1 MIQIYVILLLEVQHF
16 CLPYLQKRTMDQS
29 YITNHLGEE
38 RNQYFQAVSPPVIQ
52 SSNFAFTSVHQMR
65 ESIKDELNTPLYT
78 RGCNP
83 TVAILRKK
91 IAALAGGEDALV
103 LSSGSAAVSAAV
115 TAQVS
120 HGDHIICVAHP
131 YGWTNKLLDITLK
144 RFNVTTTFI
153 DGKKVE
159 HFKNAIQQ
167 NTKLIILESPNSITY
182 ELQDIKAVA
191 TLAKQHNITTIIDNS
206 YASPIYQ
213 KPLEMGIDISV
224 HSATKY
230 LAGHSDVV
238 AGVIIGSE
246 AHIRKIFQGEYM
258 TFGAVISPNDA
269 WLMLRSLRTLSIRLQ
284 HITQNTEEV
293 VSYLKKHSQVKK
305 MYYPFDEDNP
315 QYNLAKQQMT
325 AAPGLFSIEI
335 KATNIAEVEQFVDA
349 LKLFH
354 LAVSWGGY
362 ESLVFPLCVLTT
374 SENYSFSNRPFN
386 LIRFSVGLDN
396 PKELI
401 KDLDLAFSKIE

>member
-1 MIQIYVILLLEVQHF
+1 
-16 CLPYLQKRTMDQS
+16 MDQS
-29 YITNHLGEE
+29 YITNHFAEE
-38 RNQYFQAVSPPVIQ
+38 RDQYFQSVAPPIIQ

-65 ESIKDELNTPLYT
+65 EGIKDELNVPLYT

-115 TAQVS
+115 TAQVG

-153 DGKKVE
+153 DGTKVE
-159 HFKNAIQQ
+159 NFVNAIQS

-182 ELQDIKAVA
+182 EMQDLKAVA
-191 TLAKQHNITTIIDNS
+191 TLAKAKNITTIIDNS
-206 YASPIYQ
+206 YASPLYQ

-230 LAGHSDVV
+230 LAGHSDLV
-238 AGVIIGSE
+238 AGVIIGSKE
-246 AHIRKIFQGEYM
+246 YIRKIFQGEYM
-258 TFGAVISPNDA
+258 TFGAAISPNDA

-284 HITQNTEEV
+284 HITKNTETIV
-293 VSYLKKHSQVKK
+293 NYLKKHPKVKK

-315 QYNLAKQQMT
+315 QYDLAKQQMK

-335 KATNIAEVEQFVDA
+335 KAKNINEVEQFVDT

-374 SENYSFSNRPFN
+374 SENYSFSDRPFT
-386 LIRFSVGLDN
+386 LIRFSIGLDN
-396 PKELI
+396 PEELI
-401 KDLDLAFSKIE
+401 KDLESAFNKID

>member
-1 MIQIYVILLLEVQHF
+1 
-16 CLPYLQKRTMDQS
+16 MDQS
-29 YITNHLGEE
+29 YITNHLAEK
-38 RNQYFQAVSPPVIQ
+38 RDDYFQAIAPPIIQ

-65 ESIKDELNTPLYT
+65 ESIKDELNVPLYT

-115 TAQVS
+115 TAQVG

-131 YGWTNKLLDITLK
+131 YSWTNKLLEITLK

-153 DGKKVE
+153 DGTNI
-159 HFKNAIQQ
+159 KNFEKAIQT
-167 NTKLIILESPNSITY
+167 NTKLIILESPNSLTF

-191 TLAKQHNITTIIDNS
+191 ALAKAHNITTIMDNS

-213 KPLEMGIDISV
+213 KPLEMGIDLTV

-230 LAGHSDVV
+230 LSGHSDLV
-238 AGVIIGSE
+238 AGVIIGSK

-258 TFGAVISPNDA
+258 TFGAAISPNDA

-284 HITQNTEEV
+284 HITKNTEAV
-293 VSYLKKHSQVKK
+293 VQYLKAHPKVEKL
-305 MYYPFDEDNP
+305 YYPFDENNP

-325 AAPGLFSIEI
+325 GAPGLFSIQL
-335 KATNIAEVEQFVDA
+335 KASNIAVVEQFVDA

-362 ESLVFPLCVLTT
+362 ESLVFPLCVLST
-374 SENYSFSNRPFN
+374 SENYSYSVRPFN
-386 LIRFSVGLDN
+386 LIRFSIGLDN
-396 PKELI
+396 PAKLI
-401 KDLDLAFSKIE
+401 KDLDAAFSKVV

>member
-1 MIQIYVILLLEVQHF
+1 
-16 CLPYLQKRTMDQS
+16 MDQS
-29 YITNHLGEE
+29 YITNHFAEE
-38 RNQYFQAVSPPVIQ
+38 RENYFQSVAPPIIQ
-52 SSNFAFTSVHQMR
+52 SSNFAFSSVHQMR
-65 ESIKDELNTPLYT
+65 ESIKDELNVPLYT

-115 TAQVS
+115 MAQVS
-120 HGDHIICVAHP
+120 YGDHIICVAHP
-131 YGWTNKLLDITLK
+131 YGWTNKLLDTTLK
-144 RFNVTTTFI
+144 RFNVTTTFV
-153 DGKKVE
+153 DGIKVE
-159 HFKNAIQQ
+159 NFENAIQA
-167 NTKLIILESPNSITY
+167 NTRLIILESPNSITF

-191 TLAKQHNITTIIDNS
+191 TLAKTKNITTIMDNS

-213 KPLEMGIDISV
+213 KPLEMGIDLTV

-230 LAGHSDVV
+230 LAGHSDLV
-238 AGVIIGSE
+238 AGVIIGSKE
-246 AHIRKIFQGEYM
+246 HIRKIFQGEYM
-258 TFGAVISPNDA
+258 TFGAAISPNDA

-284 HITQNTEEV
+284 HITQNTEKLV
-293 VSYLKKHSQVKK
+293 AYLKNHPKVEK

-315 QYNLAKQQMT
+315 QYELAKQQMK

-335 KATNIAEVEQFVDA
+335 KAKNIAEVERFVDA

-374 SENYSFSNRPFN
+374 SENYSSFTRPFN

-396 PKELI
+396 PDELI
-401 KDLDLAFSKIE
+401 KDLDNAFNMID